1 MAYLAFQ
8 DIGGA
13 AIARRMTDTVAV
25 QPVHDAA
32 PIRDLLNALEWTVV
46 TVARRD
52 RLSSLERPGRFGA
65 LLRAIFKQPN
75 PMLADRRLEALR
87 RMAVL
92 TWHYGYTVPSAELRA
107 FLQAGFTPDQYE
119 TVADSI
125 GAARAKATQ
134 RP

>member
-8 DIGGA
+8 EIGGA
-13 AIARRMTDTVAV
+13 AIVRRMTETVAV

-52 RLSSLERPGRFGA
+52 RLSSLDRPGRFGNFVRA
-65 LLRAIFKQPN
+65 LFKQPN
-75 PMLADRRLEALR
+75 PMLADQRLEALR

-107 FLQAGFTPDQYE
+107 FLQAGFTTDQYE

-125 GAARAKATQ
+125 GAVRAKAQ
-134 RP
+134 RR